1 MSLKSSS
8 PCFLPNVL
16 ERVAGIEPA
25 SSAWK
30 AEVIASIRHPQ
41 ILFFLAQNDLLYIRC
56 RFWGWI
62 IGPPL
67 DKSLYRLGVD
77 CETLPAFHPFGAAL
91 CASKI
96 APGDFVEP
104 ARSAWFCILTCHA
117 PTLPRGTPA
126 ATAWEGLVEGGGF
139 EPPKAVP
146 TDLQSVPFGRSGTPP
161 TRCVFSTRP

>member
-1 MSLKSSS
+1 MVNVTGSKSPDSASYNGAHKAIRTPDLFLTKEVLYLLSYMSLKSSS

-62 IGPPL
+62 IGPAL

-91 CASKI
+91 CASKF
-96 APGDFVEP
+96 APGKFVEP
-104 ARSAWFCILTCHA
+104 GASAWF
-117 PTLPRGTPA
+117 
-126 ATAWEGLVEGGGF
+126 
-139 EPPKAVP
+139 
-146 TDLQSVPFGRSGTPP
+146 
-161 TRCVFSTRP
+161 

>member
-62 IGPPL
+62 TCPAFL
-67 DKSLYRLGVD
+67 KSLYHLGWIVKRILRF
-77 CETLPAFHPFGAAL
+77 TPSGPRFARPNLLPEICRTGA
-91 CASKI
+91 
-96 APGDFVEP
+96 
-104 ARSAWFCILTCHA
+104 SAWFWILTCHA